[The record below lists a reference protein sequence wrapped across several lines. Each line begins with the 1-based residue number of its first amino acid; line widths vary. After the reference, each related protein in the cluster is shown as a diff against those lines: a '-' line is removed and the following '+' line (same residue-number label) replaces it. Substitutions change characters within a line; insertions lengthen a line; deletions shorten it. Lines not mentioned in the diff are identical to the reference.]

1 MEQWKGKIAIVTG
14 ASAGIG
20 EAIVVKLVQ
29 YGVHVV
35 ALARRE
41 VKLKVIYFYTLTNLN
56 IFK

>member
-41 VKLKVIYFYTLTNLN
+41 VKLKVIYYLYTHKLKS
-56 IFK
+56 F

>member
-41 VKLKVIYFYTLTNLN
+41 VKLKVIYYLYTHKLKY
-56 IFK
+56 F

>member
-1 MEQWKGKIAIVTG
+1 MFKRALAMEQWKGKVAIVTG

-20 EAIVVKLVQ
+20 EAIVFKLMK

-41 VKLKVIYFYTLTNLN
+41 VKLKVIFLKYS
-56 IFK
+56 